1 MGLHQNKKLLHSK
14 RKHQQSEKTT
24 EGMGK
29 NFFQTTYLIKK
40 WVSKIYRGLIQLN
53 INSYNNNKIIIKFK
67 NSQRT
72 SIDIFP
78 KKIYECPTGAWKGAQ
93 HH

>member
-40 WVSKIYRGLIQLN
+40 
-53 INSYNNNKIIIKFK
+53 
-67 NSQRT
+67 
-72 SIDIFP
+72 
-78 KKIYECPTGAWKGAQ
+78 
-93 HH
+93 